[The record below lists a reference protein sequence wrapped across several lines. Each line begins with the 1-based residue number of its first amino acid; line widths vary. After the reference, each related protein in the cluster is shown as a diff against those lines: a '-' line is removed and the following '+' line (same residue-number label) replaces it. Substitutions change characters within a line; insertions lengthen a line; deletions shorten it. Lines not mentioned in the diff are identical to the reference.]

1 MLMSQHH
8 TSRTGPT
15 AAAAGRGVAR
25 GGRHGGR
32 GVHCSCKQHITQC
45 LVNTHHLT
53 TNFTRLDLVVTV
65 CHNLLSYHGRQA
77 YI

>member
-15 AAAAGRGVAR
+15 ASAAGGGGVAR

-32 GVHCSCKQHITQC
+32 GRRGVHCSCTQHITQC

-65 CHNLLSYHGRQA
+65 RHN
-77 YI
+77 